1 MTLWNV
7 PQETPRS
14 RSPPRADGPRGEL
27 TWTRLAALALG
38 RAGLL
43 LAPKSTQAG
52 TGRISATGPG
62 YLAGRFKFPKEPQKA
77 QPGEPRCVG
86 RPWMVSAYSDQ

>member
-52 TGRISATGPG
+52 AGRISATGPG
-62 YLAGRFKFPKEPQKA
+62 YLRFPKEPQQA
-77 QPGEPRCVG
+77 QLGEPRCVG
-86 RPWMVSAYSDQ
+86 RPWRVSAYSDQ